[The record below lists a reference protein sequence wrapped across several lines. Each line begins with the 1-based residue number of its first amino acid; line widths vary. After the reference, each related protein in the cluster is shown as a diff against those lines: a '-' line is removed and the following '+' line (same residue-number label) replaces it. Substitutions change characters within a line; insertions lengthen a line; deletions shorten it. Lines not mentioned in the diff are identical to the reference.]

1 MKSIGAK
8 EFKTRVIARLKQ
20 IDPNIKDDDLYFSQT
35 QTGYYI
41 EYKPLYP
48 ESSPADF
55 IVFKHLL
62 VDAMSVYGN
71 LKALIPTSV
80 HYESIDEFEKGVV
93 AKGEHNA

>member
-1 MKSIGAK
+1 MNTIGAK
-8 EFKTRVIARLKQ
+8 EFKARVTAKLKQ
-20 IDPNIKDDDLYFSQT
+20 IDPQIKDDDLYFSQT

-62 VDAMSVYGN
+62 VDDMSVYGN
-71 LKALIPTSV
+71 LKALIPTAV
-80 HYESIDEFEKGVV
+80 HYDSIDEFERSTQ
-93 AKGEHNA
+93 

>member
-1 MKSIGAK
+1 MTTIGAK
-8 EFKTRVIARLKQ
+8 EFKTRVTAKLKQ
-20 IDPNIKDDDLYFSQT
+20 IDPKIKDDDLYFSQT

-55 IVFKHLL
+55 TVYKHLF

-71 LKALIPTSV
+71 LKALIPTV
-80 HYESIDEFEKGVV
+80 IHYENIEEFEKQNSTV
-93 AKGEHNA
+93 N